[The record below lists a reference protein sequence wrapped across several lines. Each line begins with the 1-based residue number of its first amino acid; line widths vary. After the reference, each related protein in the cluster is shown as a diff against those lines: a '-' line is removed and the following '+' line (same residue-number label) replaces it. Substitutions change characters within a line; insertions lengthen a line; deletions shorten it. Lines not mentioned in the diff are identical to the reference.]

1 MEFIM
6 VAILALGLLIGGA
19 SGKDTAPP
27 PPTEIVM
34 QDMEAVLAAP
44 ETVLLSETNITTA
57 SQLLAALPE
66 SKERIPIAIYAIT
79 DSTGQFKADGGASST
94 VVSQGS
100 TEMLIT
106 ALQRSG
112 QFTILDRVRFGDLMN
127 EQNLVSSSRIVP
139 GQGPQLGALTGA
151 NYMISGSIT
160 EYQVSKETGGIGLV
174 IAGRGGSTE
183 YAKAS
188 VALDLRVT
196 DLTSGEVVWAESLKG
211 EVIGEKVGI
220 QLFSFLGKNI
230 VEFET
235 GQGKQQVINL
245 VVRTLLE
252 EAVFKLVRS
261 GVLTN

>member
-1 MEFIM
+1 MEFLMIGLL
-6 VAILALGLLIGGA
+6 AIGLLIGGA
-19 SGKDTAPP
+19 AGGETPP
-27 PPTEIVM
+27 PPVTEVM

-44 ETVLLSETNITTA
+44 ETILMSETNITTA

-66 SKERIPIAIYAIT
+66 PKERIPISIYAIT

-94 VVSQGS
+94 VVTQGS

-106 ALQRSG
+106 ALQRSR

-127 EQNLVSSSRIVP
+127 EQNLISSSRIAP
-139 GQGPQLGALTGA
+139 GQGPELGALTGA
-151 NYMISGSIT
+151 NYMITGSIT

-174 IAGRGGSTE
+174 IAGKGGSTK

-188 VALDLRVT
+188 VALDLRVIN
-196 DLTSGEVVWAESLKG
+196 LTTGEVIWAESLKG
-211 EVIGEKVGI
+211 EIIGEKVGL

-252 EAVFKLVRS
+252 EAVFKLVQS
-261 GVLTN
+261 QVLTN